1 MSPVAAS
8 NFGISA
14 SVMRPI
20 SPYLKAPALAHST
33 TSRIAWLFLIAT
45 RRAVVRNSLRS
56 RLKPERPCDPF
67 PLSRAGCETAP
78 LAGDLPDP
86 FPPFEAELPGGDN
99 GSGGGFGPALGSG
112 LTGAERAS
120 VDSDLEEPFVG

>member
-1 MSPVAAS
+1 MSSVAAS

-56 RLKPERPCDPF
+56 RLKPERPCDPL
-67 PLSRAGCETAP
+67 PLLPAGGEAAP
-78 LAGDLPDP
+78 LAGDFADP
-86 FPPFEAELPGGDN
+86 FPPFGAVLLLGGEGSAAGFDELA
-99 GSGGGFGPALGSG
+99 GGGLGS
-112 LTGAERAS
+112 A
-120 VDSDLEEPFVG
+120 DSLLEEPFADAG